1 MSRKH
6 LSHLVLAGGGL
17 VLGLPFLV
25 SCVPYQQYDKA
36 LEELQE
42 ARTANDDLVRRYH
55 QELMRRG
62 QAPSEGTDG
71 SFDYANLLARYQDLE
86 RRLSTRGDSFD
97 PEDLKEF
104 EPGQVALVE
113 GGLSFKEHLLFSPG
127 VAQLKKGHLPALDT
141 VARLLQGKYRNEK
154 IIVEG
159 HTDNQPLVKIKKFVE
174 DNLNLGY
181 LRARAVYKYLREKHG
196 IPEAR
201 LVVVT
206 YGYTKPVDP
215 TDVNSEEG
223 RRKNRRVVIRRGG
236 EIRSLVQR

>member
-62 QAPSEGTDG
+62 QAPSEGADG
-71 SFDYANLLARYQDLE
+71 SLDYANLLARNQELE
-86 RRLSTRGDSFD
+86 RRLGGGGFTSD
-97 PEDLKEF
+97 DLKKF
-104 EPGQVALVE
+104 ETGEVVLDPT
-113 GGLSFKEHLLFSPG
+113 GGLSLSEHLLFSPG

-236 EIRSLVQR
+236 DIRSLVQR